1 MVLEREGAKKEDG
14 GAVRVKAKS
23 GRRTGLVFVQ
33 WLMGGRRGG
42 IHYSAVFFFLSCHS
56 LVTGD
61 AVYDRVQSAL

>member
-33 WLMGGRRGG
+33 WLMGGG
-42 IHYSAVFFFLSCHS
+42 IHYSAVFFS
-56 LVTGD
+56 
-61 AVYDRVQSAL
+61 SAATAW

>member
-33 WLMGGRRGG
+33 WLMGGEEGG
-42 IHYSAVFFFLSCHS
+42 HSLLCCVFFLSCHS

>member
-33 WLMGGRRGG
+33 WLMKGG
-42 IHYSAVFFFLSCHS
+42 HSLLCCVFFLSCHS

>member
-42 IHYSAVFFFLSCHS
+42 IHYSAVFFS
-56 LVTGD
+56 
-61 AVYDRVQSAL
+61 SAATAW

>member
-33 WLMGGRRGG
+33 WLRGGGG